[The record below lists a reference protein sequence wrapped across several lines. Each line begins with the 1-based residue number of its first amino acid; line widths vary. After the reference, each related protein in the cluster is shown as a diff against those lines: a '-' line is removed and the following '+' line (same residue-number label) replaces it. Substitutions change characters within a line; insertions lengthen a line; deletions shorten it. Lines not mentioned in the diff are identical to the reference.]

1 MCIIVYV
8 VDIITIQLQSSL
20 YFHRG
25 SGRMVVGWTSIGDP
39 AIKRRIGI
47 PLSGLIHLHIFV
59 AVPNQVLDF
68 HLNVITF
75 IELRREVV
83 VSFVNIV
90 DHHYLNFLFII
101 YQLFID

>member
-1 MCIIVYV
+1 
-8 VDIITIQLQSSL
+8 
-20 YFHRG
+20 
-25 SGRMVVGWTSIGDP
+25 MVVGWTSIGDP